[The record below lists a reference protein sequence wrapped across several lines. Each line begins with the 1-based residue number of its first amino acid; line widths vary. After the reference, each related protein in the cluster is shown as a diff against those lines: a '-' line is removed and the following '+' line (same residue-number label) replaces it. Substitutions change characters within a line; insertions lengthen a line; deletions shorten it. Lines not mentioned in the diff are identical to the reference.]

1 MMSALETSIAM
12 LRTVGLLQSVW
23 DNDELMRELGSKM
36 VRRVVEPG
44 TVLFR
49 SGDVESTAYFIV
61 DGALDVVSPQQF
73 VIFTMSEGTFFRE
86 HSLLCSMAHP
96 ATVVCGDRQST
107 ILTLEKQD
115 LEAVLRRFPQSEA
128 AFFDANASYI
138 NDLEWQAANHKTEQ

>member
-44 TVLFR
+44 MVLFQP
-49 SGDVESTAYFIV
+49 GDVETTAYFVV
-61 DGALDVVSPQQF
+61 DGSFDVISGETVVATLREGQSFGQQA
-73 VIFTMSEGTFFRE
+73 
-86 HSLLCSMAHP
+86 LLCRLTRTGA
-96 ATVVCGDRQST
+96 VVCGDRQST